1 MIAVKNPTR
10 PSFIP
15 KVKIGEHGGND
26 HQNNTSGSVNQKN
39 KLTSFLSIAIPFCLV
54 LLLFKFVLLSAFIP
68 TSSMFPT
75 LSSPCW
81 TLSNRLSYKFGST
94 PQRGDIVVF
103 QRDNGEEK
111 YYIKRIIGL
120 PGDSIEIVGG
130 QTYVNGELLDE
141 PYLAEKTDDSV
152 NLSFEVPEG
161 SYFMMG
167 DNRNNSYDSRYW
179 EEHFVPLEFI
189 TAKMMWST

>member
-1 MIAVKNPTR
+1 MTTTKNPTNKEVVFETDVDNYSESSYQNT
-10 PSFIP
+10 PS
-15 KVKIGEHGGND
+15 
-26 HQNNTSGSVNQKN
+26 SSVFRKS
-39 KLTSFLSIAIPFCLV
+39 KLTSFLSLMIPFCVV

-81 TLSNRLSYKFGST
+81 TLSNRLSYKFGNL

-103 QRDNGEEK
+103 QRDNEDEK

-120 PGDSIEIVGG
+120 PGDLIEIVAGH
-130 QTYVNGELLDE
+130 TYVNGELLDE
-141 PYLAEKTDDSV
+141 PYLAEKPDDSV

-167 DNRNNSYDSRYW
+167 DNRNNSYDSRFW
-179 EEHFVPLEFI
+179 EEHFVPFECI